1 MPPQPQTPRN
11 HNDVTLAMQSIKE
24 TGAQLGVLTHVGHAL
39 DVWLLEH
46 RRRLP
51 RHVTVGRDARII

>member
-1 MPPQPQTPRN
+1 
-11 HNDVTLAMQSIKE
+11 MQSIKE